1 MQKSRRDF
9 LQRWVP
15 FVALAAVP
23 GGVHAALF
31 TPRQS
36 AGPFYPP
43 QLPLDDDNNL
53 VQVAGQDTV
62 AKGAITDLTGRL
74 LDGSGQPQSGVRI
87 EIWQC
92 DAHGRYRHPHDPG
105 RSPLDPGFQGIGHTV
120 TDRQGRYRFLTI
132 KPVPYPG
139 RTPHI
144 HVVVDPTGERP
155 FVTQLYVAGEPGN
168 AHDFLYRQIPAEQ
181 RDRVT
186 TDFVR
191 SALSGVEFQA
201 RWDIVLGG

>member
-1 MQKSRRDF
+1 MT
-9 LQRWVP
+9 
-15 FVALAAVP
+15 VAAIP

-43 QLPLDDDNNL
+43 QLPLDDDNDL
-53 VQVAGQDTV
+53 VHVAGQDTA
-62 AKGAITDLTGRL
+62 AKGAVTDLAGRL
-74 LDGSGQPQSGVRI
+74 LNGRGQPLSGVRI

-92 DAHGRYRHPHDPG
+92 DAHGRYRHPHDSG
-105 RSPLDPGFQGIGHTV
+105 RLPIDPGFQGIGHTV
-120 TDRQGRYRFLTI
+120 TNNQGRYRFLTI

-144 HVVVDPTGERP
+144 HVVVDPAGERP

-168 AHDFLYRQIPAEQ
+168 AGDFLYRQIPMEQ
-181 RDRVT
+181 RNRVT
-186 TDFVR
+186 VDFVR
-191 SALSGVEFQA
+191 SSLPGVEFQA
-201 RWDIVLGG
+201 RWDIVLNA